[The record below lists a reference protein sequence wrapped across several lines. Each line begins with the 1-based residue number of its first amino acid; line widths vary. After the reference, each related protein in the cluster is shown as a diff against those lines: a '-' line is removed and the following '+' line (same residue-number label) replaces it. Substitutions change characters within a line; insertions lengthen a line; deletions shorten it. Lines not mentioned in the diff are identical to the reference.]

1 MFFHVINVV
10 KNKLLHAIKQELQY
24 HPIFKDTYVSN
35 HFLRKE
41 RPARAIILTSASG
54 SHRRL
59 SLDDLLRSA
68 VPAFSALYRIADFPS
83 SSIEWVED
91 DVEVIQQNR
100 LSAPGYY
107 YVSVDEKDEYNYQW
121 SVSIDPLFEKRE
133 YILRN
138 ATGTETSASFS
149 FTPIAEKVMWVYA
162 ESPDGSSIRM
172 LYDPSQITK
181 DIENKRIIFN
191 QPLSRTE
198 SVFIDYRY
206 AGEPFGPFT
215 VEANAAL
222 RNAIPGV
229 VIAFGDRIRVGDKQ
243 VVRVRPRIVPSYD
256 VYSGEWDLS
265 FDMTVLALDPNE
277 QETLADYA
285 ATVLWAK
292 NRAKLEDDHII
303 LQELDIGAESTDTL
317 IESSGEPYF
326 MCTIGLTI
334 KTFWEFY
341 VPYIR
346 EWEEKNLPG
355 TYTLH
360 DPSLSDEDA
369 AKTMLLQLHTITPAQ
384 LAQMELIEDNRVQ
397 VVSPRVVD
405 FKNLVV

>member
-24 HPIFKDTYVSN
+24 HPIFKDTHVSN

-41 RPARAIILTSASG
+41 RPARAIILTSSSG
-54 SHRRL
+54 NHRRL
-59 SLDDLLRSA
+59 SLDDLAQSA

-91 DVEVIQQNR
+91 DKDAISQGVM
-100 LSAPGYY
+100 SAPGYY
-107 YVSVDEKDEYNYQW
+107 YVSVDEKDDSNYQW

-133 YILRN
+133 YIVRN
-138 ATGTETSASFS
+138 ATGAETSASFS
-149 FTPIAEKVMWVYA
+149 QTPVAEKVMWVYA

-172 LYDPSQITK
+172 LYDPAQITK
-181 DIENKRIIFN
+181 DIANKRIVFN
-191 QPLSRTE
+191 QPLTRTE
-198 SVFIDYRY
+198 SVFVDYRY

-215 VEANAAL
+215 VEANIAL
-222 RNAIPGV
+222 RNGIPGV
-229 VIAFGDRIRVGDKQ
+229 VVAFGDRIRVGDKQ

-265 FDMTVLALDPNE
+265 FDLTILALDPNE
-277 QETLADYA
+277 QEMLADYA

-292 NRAKLEDDHII
+292 KRVELEDDHII
-303 LQELDIGAESTDTL
+303 LQELNIGAESTDTL
-317 IESSGEPYF
+317 IEASGEPYF
-326 MCTIGLTI
+326 MCTIGLSIITR
-334 KTFWEFY
+334 WEFY
-341 VPYIR
+341 IPYIR
-346 EWEEKNLPG
+346 ETEQKVLPG

-369 AKTMLLQLHTITPAQ
+369 AKTMLLQLNAVTPAQ
-384 LAQMELIEDNRVQ
+384 LAEMALLEDNRVQ
-397 VVSPRVVD
+397 VIAPRIID
-405 FKNLVV
+405 FKNLVL